1 MKAFVCLSAL
11 LVAAS
16 AAPSGPVVVGYGGG
30 QTSHQSVSRPYG
42 EQRSIVQSKAF
53 GAAHASVS
61 QVDNSKGLSEIQ
73 PAHGA
78 NRPVPVGHAAVV
90 PVIGHAVHAA
100 PLVHAAPA
108 YHAAPVV
115 HAAPAYHAPV
125 VHAAPAYHAPIVKVA
140 PAYHAPVVKGYAEP
154 AYPDEPSPYT
164 YTYAVA
170 DDYSKAAFN
179 AEETADGAGTVSG
192 SYSVALPDGR
202 TQHVNYHA
210 NGYDGYVAD
219 VTYEGA
225 AVYPDA
231 PVVKAAYAAPV
242 VHAAPAYHAAPVVHA
257 APAYHAAPVVHAAPA
272 YHAAPVVAH
281 APVVA
286 AGYHARPAGQVSHQS
301 VSKPY
306 QGEHRSTTQ
315 SKAFGASVAAVADS
329 PNRLHGAKAVIAQPV
344 AHVIG

>member
-1 MKAFVCLSAL
+1 VCLSAL
-11 LVAAS
+11 LVASS

-73 PAHGA
+73 PAIGA
-78 NRPVPVGHAAVV
+78 NRPVAVGHAAVV
-90 PVIGHAVHAA
+90 PIAAHAVHAPVYHAA
-100 PLVHAAPA
+100 PVVHAAPA
-108 YHAAPVV
+108 YHAPIVHAAPVV

-125 VHAAPAYHAPIVKVA
+125 VHAAPAYHAPIVHAAPAYHAPVVHAA

-170 DDYSKAAFN
+170 DDYSSAAFN
-179 AEETADGAGTVSG
+179 AAETGDGNGNASG

-202 TQHVNYHA
+202 TQHVNYKA
-210 NGYDGYVAD
+210 DGYEGYVAD
-219 VTYEGA
+219 VTYEGT

-231 PVVKAAYAAPV
+231 PVAYKAAPV
-242 VHAAPAYHAAPVVHA
+242 PAY
-257 APAYHAAPVVHAAPA
+257 
-272 YHAAPVVAH
+272 
-281 APVVA
+281 
-286 AGYHARPAGQVSHQS
+286 AG
-301 VSKPY
+301 
-306 QGEHRSTTQ
+306 
-315 SKAFGASVAAVADS
+315 
-329 PNRLHGAKAVIAQPV
+329 
-344 AHVIG
+344 